1 MLGLAAYDSDDE
13 QAEQQGAKVQEA
25 PALVPAAAAL
35 VKDSAGGVALQPG
48 LVPKTAS
55 EAGVQL
61 AAPAGAVVKPAAK
74 AAASVVSTKK
84 LQEVQKEVSLA
95 KSATAVVQ
103 VTRRAIESAW
113 DIRWGAEA
121 LLQIAKRSTA
131 RTRKEWVADNTVKKL
146 VALIEK
152 EIAKSCEAGD
162 TGGRVTDVDSL
173 LLALEG
179 MRRLG
184 FQVAS
189 EQSHAA
195 ELALKACVDDAWRH
209 PVHSLARLYWLVE
222 PLRLRGGEDALAA
235 LEKSYA
241 DLQGPELALIVAA
254 LKVAG
259 AGKHQNMLQKVITR
273 LKVEGIHRGL
283 SATDLV
289 EMAEGL
295 RSLNAHEEAA
305 LRPLGQE
312 ILRRRAELTPDE
324 TNRVQRAY
332 EAMKLPLHDVWTKVG
347 AAAKRDSSQI
357 TTTQAFLPQDG
368 HEKKR
373 RGNNDI
379 ERTSPPRVVRDMKM
393 CSY

>member
-1 MLGLAAYDSDDE
+1 MLGLVAYDSDDE
-13 QAEQQGAKVQEA
+13 QAEQQDSGAKGQGT
-25 PALVPAAAAL
+25 PALVPAAAL
-35 VKDSAGGVALQPG
+35 VTDSPAPLQH
-48 LVPKTAS
+48 VPKATS
-55 EAGVQL
+55 EAVEKLPDPTG
-61 AAPAGAVVKPAAK
+61 AAIRPVAK
-74 AAASVVSTKK
+74 AAAAVVSAKK
-84 LQEVQKEVSLA
+84 LQEVKKEVSVA

-103 VTRRAIESAW
+103 VIRKSIETAW

-131 RTRKEWVADNTVKKL
+131 RTRKEWVQDNTVKKL
-146 VALIEK
+146 VALIER
-152 EIAKSCEAGD
+152 EISNNCDVGD
-162 TGGRVTDVDSL
+162 AGGRVTDVDSL

-184 FQVAS
+184 FQIAS

-195 ELALKACVDDAWRH
+195 ELALKACVDDAWRQ
-209 PVHSLARLYWLVE
+209 PAHSLARLYWLGQ
-222 PLRLRGGEDALAA
+222 PLHLPGGEDALAA
-235 LEKSYA
+235 LERAST
-241 DLQGPELALIVAA
+241 DLQGPELSLIVAA
-254 LKVAG
+254 LKGAG
-259 AGKHQNMLQKVITR
+259 AGKHQSMLQKVISR
-273 LKVEGIHRGL
+273 LKVEGVHKGL

-312 ILRRRAELTPDE
+312 ILRRRVELTPDE

-332 EAMKLPLHDVWTKVG
+332 EAMKLPLHDVWTRVG
-347 AAAKRDSSQI
+347 AAAKRDASQI